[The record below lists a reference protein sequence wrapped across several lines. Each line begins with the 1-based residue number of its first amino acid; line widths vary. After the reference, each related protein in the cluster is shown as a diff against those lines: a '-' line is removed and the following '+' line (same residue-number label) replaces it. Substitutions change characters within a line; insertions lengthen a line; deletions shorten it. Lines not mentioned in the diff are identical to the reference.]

1 VRRLLRAALLACFLY
16 GSALVLLAFPPQV
29 NTAPPTPPRPTD
41 PQFGKRRNHDQ
52 AAELAAEKQRER
64 ALSTQRYEQVK
75 RDADR
80 LLQLATELK
89 LSVDKSGQNVLA
101 LDVVRKADEIEKL
114 AHSVRA
120 KMKGQ

>member
-1 VRRLLRAALLACFLY
+1 MRRSVRAIVLALFLY
-16 GSALVLLAFPPQV
+16 GSAAVLLALPAQLRS
-29 NTAPPTPPRPTD
+29 APATPPRPTD
-41 PQFGKRRNHDQ
+41 PQFGKRRNRDE
-52 AAELAAEKQRER
+52 AAEAAAEKQQQL
-64 ALSTQRYEQVK
+64 ALSKERYEQVK
-75 RDADR
+75 HDADR

-114 AHSVRA
+114 ARSVRT